1 MSYTARA
8 PGDFPPV
15 PTMTVPPTDRPRNDT
30 RPSARWL
37 VLVVAL
43 AYLFP
48 FPHFEVLRSPNELS
62 RLYQVRALVDDGVL
76 HVNAQVKRY
85 GRMGDLS
92 ERKGRMFPNK
102 APGISL
108 LGAPVYAALRA
119 VTGADV
125 SNRGLLWVLRL
136 TLCMLPTLL
145 LLTPLRRWAARTC
158 GDGQAADAAVL
169 VFALGTLAMPYS
181 LLFFSHQLSAVFAA
195 ASFLLLERVRHGDD
209 RGRSAVAGL
218 FAGLAVMT
226 EYTLAPVAALLGLY
240 LLLTAPRKPQAVSL
254 FLLGALPCALGLF
267 AYHQHAW
274 GHPLSTGYQYVQNKT
289 FASWHAQG
297 FMGVAWPKLSSLAGN
312 LFSPARG
319 LFAFSPALLPAI
331 VGLVVMRRADRAAT
345 RFVAALVAFYFFIAA
360 AFLYQAWG
368 WMLGP
373 RHLTPLAPFLVA
385 PLACAIAW
393 LRVKQRQGGVWS
405 IGSGVLGGL
414 AAASIVVNA
423 TASAVYPHIPEE
435 FSAAMAHLVWPLIGE
450 GYLPYN
456 LVEVA
461 TGKLLPATW
470 WVYFAFLAAVA
481 VGAAWLCQTG
491 ERRGRGMAVAASVLA
506 VHLAL
511 LAFAHPALSARERK
525 TRDWIMKT
533 WEPTAENVKQGLFD

>member
-1 MSYTARA
+1 MTLPPTVPRKDARPTARWVIA
-8 PGDFPPV
+8 
-15 PTMTVPPTDRPRNDT
+15 
-30 RPSARWL
+30 
-37 VLVVAL
+37 VVAL

-62 RLYQVRALVDDGVL
+62 RLYQVRAIVDDGVL
-76 HVNAQVKRY
+76 HVNEQVKRY

-92 ERKGRMFPNK
+92 EREGRMFPNK

-108 LGAPVYAALRA
+108 LGAPVYAGLRLVA
-119 VTGADV
+119 GDDV

-145 LLTPLRRWAARTC
+145 LLSPLRRWAARVS
-158 GDGQAADAAVL
+158 GEGRAADVAVL

-195 ASFLLLERVRHGDD
+195 AAFLLIERIRHGDD

-254 FLLGALPCALGLF
+254 FLLGALPCALALF

-319 LFAFSPALLPAI
+319 LFAFSPALIAAI
-331 VGLVVMRRADRAAT
+331 AGLWVMRREDRAGA
-345 RFVAALVAFYFFIAA
+345 RFVTALVAFYFFIAA

-385 PLACAIAW
+385 PLACAIVW
-393 LRVKQRQGGVWS
+393 LRANASRGGVWS
-405 IGSGVLGGL
+405 IGPGVVGGL

-435 FSAAMAHLVWPLIGE
+435 FSAAMAHLVWPLIAE
-450 GYLPYN
+450 GFLPYN
-456 LVEVA
+456 LLEVA
-461 TGKLLPATW
+461 TGKLLPASW
-470 WVYFAFLAAVA
+470 WLYFAFLAAVA
-481 VGAAWLCQTG
+481 VLAAWLCL
-491 ERRGRGMAVAASVLA
+491 ERTNRRRGMAVAATVLA
-506 VHLAL
+506 LHVSI
-511 LAFAHPALSARERK
+511 LAFAHPRLSDRERK